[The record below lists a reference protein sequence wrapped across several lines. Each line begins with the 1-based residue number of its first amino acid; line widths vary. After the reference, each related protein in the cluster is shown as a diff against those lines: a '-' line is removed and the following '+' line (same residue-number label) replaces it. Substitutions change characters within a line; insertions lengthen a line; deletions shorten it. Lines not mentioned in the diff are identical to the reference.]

1 MPNQRFLHR
10 GVYSFTQFR
19 TGSERSQRAP
29 RNDEIRIVAFT
40 KMTFKNVKQRTANIE
55 LKNTI
60 RESQTPIYALMISII
75 FIRLE
80 TLSRSAFGF

>member
-10 GVYSFTQFR
+10 EVYCFTQFR
-19 TGSERSQRAP
+19 TGSERSRRAL

-40 KMTFKNVKQRTANIE
+40 KMTFKNVKQRIPNIE

-60 RESQTPIYALMISII
+60 RESQTPIYALMISVI
-75 FIRLE
+75 FISRLI
-80 TLSRSAFGF
+80 LSRSAFGF